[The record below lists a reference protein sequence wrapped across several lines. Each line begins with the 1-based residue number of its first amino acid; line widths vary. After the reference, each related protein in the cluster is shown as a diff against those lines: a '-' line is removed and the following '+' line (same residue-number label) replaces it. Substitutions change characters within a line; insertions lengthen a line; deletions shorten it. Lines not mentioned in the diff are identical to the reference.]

1 MKKIFALILCLFIF
15 NGVAFASN
23 YQSKQSYKLNEYN
36 SRGQKVSYTK
46 VYYQG
51 DRQNVKKVEKYS
63 TNGKRTN
70 VYR

>member
-1 MKKIFALILCLFIF
+1 MKKIFALVLCLFMF
-15 NGVAFASN
+15 NGIAFANN
-23 YQSKQSYKLNEYN
+23 YQSRQFYKLNEYN

-51 DRQNVKKVEKYS
+51 DKQNVKKVERYS
-63 TNGKRTN
+63 TNGKRIN